1 MSVEPVDYWREAVR
15 RGVLALG
22 FSLKRHR
29 GEAWM
34 AAELVAPQDGMVAR
48 AAHAAME
55 IHKIIDLE
63 PGTAAN
69 AARQALAAQLKTG
82 PAARELAIYQG
93 LLAERLW
100 REIQDEPGLRLQAI
114 AHPHE

>member
-1 MSVEPVDYWREAVR
+1 MSKEPVDYWREVVR

-22 FSLKRHR
+22 FAIRRHQ
-29 GEAWM
+29 GETWM
-34 AAELVAPQDGMVAR
+34 AAELVGPQDGMVAR
-48 AAHAAME
+48 VAHAAME
-55 IHKIIDLE
+55 IHKLIDLE
-63 PGTAAN
+63 PGTAAH
-69 AARQALAAQLKTG
+69 AARLALLAQLETG

-100 REIQDEPGLRLQAI
+100 REIQDAPAQRLQAI